1 MKTNPERFNTT
12 LSSRQFKALCNDV
25 ANEAPD
31 LWEQN
36 PQMDK
41 RTVLLKH
48 LLSKVKTKLGFFPT
62 GVTHEQKTLQEAVT
76 VVCNV
81 LTNFR
86 KIAIDY
92 DCGGTIQEEL
102 FDKVLNPRKNN
113 SRWAFWSGFGDHKA
127 NALAIA

>member
-1 MKTNPERFNTT
+1 MKTNPERINTT
-12 LSSRQFKALCNDV
+12 LSSRQFIAVCNEV

-48 LLSKVKTKLGFFPT
+48 LLSRVQAKLGVFPT
-62 GVTHEQKTLQEAVT
+62 GFPAHEGKTLQETEYLSALTAV
-76 VVCNV
+76 CSV

-92 DCGGTIQEEL
+92 DCVGTIQEEL
-102 FDKVLNPRKNN
+102 FDKVPKLEEE
-113 SRWAFWSGFGDHKA
+113 
-127 NALAIA
+127 